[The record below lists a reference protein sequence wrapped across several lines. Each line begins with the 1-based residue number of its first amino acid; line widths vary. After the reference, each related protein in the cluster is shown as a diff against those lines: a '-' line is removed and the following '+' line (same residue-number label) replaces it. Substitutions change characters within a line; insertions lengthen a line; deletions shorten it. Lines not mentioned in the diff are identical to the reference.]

1 MCIIIVDWLVN
12 YAIVQCGCWNGG
24 KRDNP
29 ATFKQNM
36 SLHVRELGAN
46 GSAGFEWNPALRRP
60 TSGAGARY
68 DSVTIVDQSFGTRTL
83 PRHVM
88 NTRKPANLL
97 NRRSQG
103 RDLEAKPVRPCRSEV
118 LKSNLLKYRLKRNLA
133 TEASSRIPDQ
143 MLNRAVAEAEALAW
157 TTPYP
162 LLFLPGLVEEK
173 VLTADRWASRQQEI
187 LKRQKS
193 LAADSLVITE

>member
-1 MCIIIVDWLVN
+1 MGL
-12 YAIVQCGCWNGG
+12 
-24 KRDNP
+24 P
-29 ATFKQNM
+29 
-36 SLHVRELGAN
+36 VRELGAK
-46 GSAGFEWNPALRRP
+46 GFAGFELNPALRRP
-60 TSGAGARY
+60 TFGAGACY
-68 DSVTIVDQSFGTRTL
+68 DSVTIVDQWFGARAV
-83 PRHVM
+83 PGYVM

-103 RDLEAKPVRPCRSEV
+103 RDLEAKPVRSCRSEV

-133 TEASSRIPDQ
+133 TEAGSRIPDQ

-173 VLTADRWASRQQEI
+173 VLTAGRWASRQHEI
-187 LKRQKS
+187 LKRQKA
-193 LAADSLVITE
+193 LAADSLALAE